1 MKVIV
6 LGRNG
11 QLGQCLS
18 EQLLAPQAPLGI
30 EVQLFSRDEC
40 DLTNFQQVRRTFAQH
55 KPDVVINAA
64 AYTAVD
70 KAESEPA
77 IADMLNHQAVK
88 NLAGVCGEFDSV
100 LVHISTDYVFDGASD
115 APYVESAETA
125 PQSVYGKTKMLGE
138 RAICKS
144 GCKHLIIRSAWIFS
158 EHGANFLKTMLRLGR
173 ERNHVS
179 VVNDQLGTPTYA
191 QDLANAIIK
200 TLPRIARNECPWGI
214 YHYAGGTV
222 ISWYEFAHE
231 IFAAAT
237 TRDMQTPQ
245 EISALS
251 TAEYPTAA
259 PRPACSA
266 LSTTLFSQTFGV
278 QASDWHKGIQT
289 TLAKIS
295 DQQAD
300 Q

>member
-1 MKVIV
+1 
-6 LGRNG
+6 
-11 QLGQCLS
+11 
-18 EQLLAPQAPLGI
+18 
-30 EVQLFSRDEC
+30 
-40 DLTNFQQVRRTFAQH
+40 
-55 KPDVVINAA
+55 
-64 AYTAVD
+64 
-70 KAESEPA
+70 
-77 IADMLNHQAVK
+77 
-88 NLAGVCGEFDSV
+88 
-100 LVHISTDYVFDGASD
+100 
-115 APYVESAETA
+115 
-125 PQSVYGKTKMLGE
+125 
-138 RAICKS
+138 
-144 GCKHLIIRSAWIFS
+144 
-158 EHGANFLKTMLRLGR
+158 MLRLGR

-200 TLPRIARNECPWGI
+200 TLPHIARNECSWGV

-222 ISWYEFAHE
+222 ISWYEFAQE

-237 TRDMQTPQ
+237 ARDMQTPQ
-245 EISALS
+245 EISVLS

-266 LSTTLFSQTFGV
+266 LSTELFSQTFGV

-289 TLAKIS
+289 TLAKIN